1 MKKWLFP
8 VLSAV
13 LLITVITHTE
23 LVRNYSE
30 RSCYV
35 KGFHMGGTA
44 SGAKSGW
51 GIYVYLDGSVY
62 VGNFRHNQIHTARA
76 PSIPAP
82 AVAMWENTSRA
93 EWMDTV
99 SIPTRM
105 VQLALWVS
113 GPMTSWSKN

>member
-1 MKKWLFP
+1 M
-8 VLSAV
+8 LSAV

-62 VGNFRHNQIHTARA
+62 VGNFRHNQIHGQGTFYSSTGGRY
-76 PSIPAP
+76 
-82 AVAMWENTSRA
+82 VENTSRA
-93 EWMDTV
+93 EWTDTV
-99 SIPTRM
+99 SIPSRM

-113 GPMTSWSKN
+113 GPMTIWSKN